1 MKTIF
6 PFAFFL
12 LFQCALLAQPQTY
25 FKAFDP
31 NPENVFWTKQGAQVF
46 QHDSFYYV
54 LVRILTGDQSKCCF
68 VKLDT
73 QGEIVQI
80 QSFNV
85 GLDDLS
91 LVSGYFTHDGYF
103 LFSGYRTSYDTGINH
118 AVLIKM
124 DMELNLNWMREF
136 SNPVNDNSNLFG
148 GSVIETDDQQSYL
161 FYAGNNNDHLLFRTD
176 LNGILVCTSSLA
188 DNLYPFSNVSFTK
201 TLDGNLLIPGRLAVD
216 TTAYQIIFNPV
227 LRKVDV
233 QGNMIWHKVLS
244 IGNHALVSM
253 LATPLQNGK
262 FAVVCTND
270 SLPGEM
276 GYYSSLFI
284 LNETGQSEHEVRFDM
299 PKGVQFPINLTTT
312 ANGDIIGVDMPI
324 HGILPGYSEQARTER
339 SCGNVIYQI
348 PCSAPGLLFI

>member
-233 QGNMIWHKVLS
+233 QGNMTCQKVCSFQSILQRLQMATLS
-244 IGNHALVSM
+244 A
-253 LATPLQNGK
+253 
-262 FAVVCTND
+262 
-270 SLPGEM
+270 
-276 GYYSSLFI
+276 
-284 LNETGQSEHEVRFDM
+284 
-299 PKGVQFPINLTTT
+299 
-312 ANGDIIGVDMPI
+312 VDMPI